1 MRTVKRE
8 LGSET
13 NADGHGQ
20 DKNHQQPKRLEED
33 ISSEIRVGLGRA
45 ELTSDGFLAVAVS
58 LPTWGGDT
66 NMD

>member
-20 DKNHQQPKRLEED
+20 DKNHQQPKCLEED